1 MSTSLLKPVTLKE
14 LYFNCPTFTRIIG
27 NPIYLDP
34 QKIYCQDKYNTLYFP
49 STLGFQSNGHFGII
63 FSDVTYDQVS
73 PGTKYTHLEI
83 IDSLKNNI
91 GTAAVIIEWIYLQN
105 AAVTATQEAN
115 HIDQTNLNKIAEAI
129 GKNVLMPYINKD
141 TGIIIDTVTDLMTYL
156 YNTYGNISEKK
167 LHEQCQDVET
177 ITIYILI

>member
-1 MSTSLLKPVTLKE
+1 M
-14 LYFNCPTFTRIIG
+14 
-27 NPIYLDP
+27 
-34 QKIYCQDKYNTLYFP
+34 KIP
-49 STLGFQSNGHFGII
+49 
-63 FSDVTYDQVS
+63 
-73 PGTKYTHLEI
+73 PEI

-105 AAVTATQEAN
+105 AAVTSTQEAN